1 MNAKVLII
9 DDSSL
14 ARRTMRQ
21 MLETLGHTVDDA
33 SDGAQGLER
42 FFINPP
48 DVVILDMV
56 MSGMYGLEVLA
67 KMREMNPA
75 ARILIATADIQQST
89 AEQVR
94 AAGARGL
101 LNKPVNR
108 EKLEAALDAVLAGK
122 ETWN

>member
-1 MNAKVLII
+1 
-9 DDSSL
+9 
-14 ARRTMRQ
+14 MRQ